1 MLDRLTQA
9 KLALVV
15 MAAIFFAGALRLG
28 IAWPNW
34 VAIGLLVVA
43 LLLRAVSARKRG
55 APDDPDQPDQRV

>member
-1 MLDRLTQA
+1 MDRLTQA

-28 IAWPNW
+28 ITWPNW

-43 LLLRAVSARKRG
+43 LILRAVSARRQSAREDG
-55 APDDPDQPDQRV
+55 EPPDRAG

>member
-1 MLDRLTQA
+1 MDRLTQA

-43 LLLRAVSARKRG
+43 LLLRAVGARQRG
-55 APDDPDQPDQRV
+55 AGDEPDPPDRAA

>member
-1 MLDRLTQA
+1 MDRLTQA

-34 VAIGLLVVA
+34 VAIGLLVGA
-43 LLLRAVSARKRG
+43 LLLRAVGARRRD
-55 APDDPDQPDQRV
+55 ARDDPEPPDQPA